1 MPDDSG
7 SNQNL
12 KKKPSFFEKLF
23 GSKTQEEKVHE
34 AEEEIITLA
43 KEGSEK
49 GVIGSSARN
58 IIENLFDF
66 DDTSVSEIMTHRTD
80 MVAVE
85 DTDPLSFVV
94 QTAIQSGFSR
104 IPLYHE
110 TPDTI
115 IGVIYVKDLLRF
127 VTEEVPENFSL
138 KSVARRVIF
147 VPKQKNCSELFAQ
160 MIKEKTQFAVV
171 VDEYGGTEGILT
183 MEDLIE
189 DILGKSIQD
198 EYDNEE
204 EEIHP
209 LGDNR
214 FTVYGSTTVGDVESL
229 VGAELSDSDCDTIA
243 GFFLDKLGR
252 FPKEGETPC
261 VEVSNLRITALKTEE
276 RRVLSLLI
284 EKLDTED

>member
-7 SNQNL
+7 SNSSKRKL
-12 KKKPSFFEKLF
+12 TLIEKIF
-23 GSKTQEEKVHE
+23 GSKTQEEKVQE
-34 AEEEIITLA
+34 AEEEILTLA

-49 GVIGSSARN
+49 GVIGSSTRS
-58 IIENLFDF
+58 IIENIFDF
-66 DDTSVSEIMTHRTD
+66 DDTAVSEIMTHRTD

-85 DTDPLSFVV
+85 DTDPLSDVV
-94 QTAIQSGFSR
+94 KTAIESGFSR

-127 VTEEVPENFSL
+127 VTEEIPQDFSL
-138 KSVARRVIF
+138 KSIARKVIF
-147 VPKQKNCSELFAQ
+147 VPKQKNCSELLTE
-160 MIKEKTQFAVV
+160 MLKEKTQFAIV

-183 MEDLIE
+183 MEDLFE

-204 EEIHP
+204 EEIRS

-214 FTVYGSTTVGDVESL
+214 FTVEGSTTVGDVENL
-229 VGAELSDSDCDTIA
+229 VGEELSDSDCDTIA
-243 GFFLDKLGR
+243 GFFLQKLGR
-252 FPKEGETPC
+252 FPKEGETPSI
-261 VEVSNLRITALKTEE
+261 EVSGLKITALKTED

-284 EKLDTED
+284 EKLSTEE

>member
-7 SNQNL
+7 STP
-12 KKKPSFFEKLF
+12 KKKVNLIEKLF
-23 GSKTQEEKVHE
+23 GAKSHEEKQQE
-34 AEEEIITLA
+34 AEEEILTLA

-49 GVIGSSARN
+49 GVIGNSTRN

-66 DDTSVSEIMTHRTD
+66 DDTEACEVMTHRTD

-85 DTDPLSFVV
+85 DTDPLEDVV
-94 QTAIQSGFSR
+94 KAAIQSGFSR
-104 IPLYHE
+104 IPLYHD

-127 VTEEVPENFSL
+127 ITEDVPENFSL
-138 KSVARRVIF
+138 KNIARNVIF
-147 VPKQKNCSELFAQ
+147 VPRTKNCSELLTQ

-183 MEDLIE
+183 MEDLFE

-204 EEIHP
+204 EEIKH

-214 FTVYGSTTVGDVESL
+214 FTVDGTTTVGDVENL
-229 VGAELSDSDCDTIA
+229 VEVELSDSDCDTIA
-243 GFFLDKLGR
+243 GFFLEKLGR
-252 FPKEGETPC
+252 FPEKDEKPS
-261 VEVSNLRITALKTEE
+261 VEVQGLRLTATKTED
-276 RRVLSLLI
+276 RRVLEVLL
-284 EKLDTED
+284 EKTE